1 MIIDYLI
8 DKYDLENKSKDLF
21 INDNSAEL
29 KALAKKWKHKVGEK
43 WYGFSLMSNTPVS
56 WINAIDEF
64 LEYVDEETGGDF
76 EIHQIKTKFGGL
88 RFYVQ
93 MKKEL
98 YEDASSLEQLL
109 TSEELIY

>member
-29 KALAKKWKHKVGEK
+29 EVLEKKWKHKVGER
-43 WYGFSLMSNTPVS
+43 WYGFSLMSNTPIN
-56 WINAIDEF
+56 WIKAIDEF
-64 LEYVDEETGGDF
+64 LEYIDEETNGEF

-98 YEDASSLEQLL
+98 CQDASVLEQLL
-109 TSEELIY
+109 TSEDLVY